1 MGKSELKLSIT
12 PTPEELYA
20 LERKAR
26 AARAAE
32 VARLLRTAFSC
43 VRNVLTNQNKGLKH
57 A

>member
-32 VARLLRTAFSC
+32 VARLLRASFAG